1 MKFAPRLGERSQL
14 HAKKRTEVTPWGEIW
29 GVGTG
34 SYSHQLFL
42 NEPLVTR
49 HHERELVGTERRL
62 FDQLGKVMAVKD
74 HTANP
79 SPTVLL
85 DLGGMFGLSLARFAA
100 QPGMHEKIDSGQ
112 LALVISNLSLQVDQ
126 ALLLQNKRPDN
137 LSRDDIALLKEQR
150 QWLQYINGDAA
161 QLRRTEI
168 QLHDGARIHLEGN
181 ADIVHERFA
190 LSHGVKNDI
199 DIPRVGKLLSPY
211 GSLWLSSAALM
222 EDHQIERLKEDAIGR
237 DNLIELG
244 LSEVDFQRRKS
255 PYHIFK
261 KPACPAIL

>member
-1 MKFAPRLGERSQL
+1 MKFAPRLGERSL
-14 HAKKRTEVTPWGEIW
+14 VHAKKRTEATPWGEIW

-34 SYSHQLFL
+34 SYNHQLFF
-42 NEPLVTR
+42 NEPLITR
-49 HHERELVGTERRL
+49 RHERELVGIEGRL
-62 FDQLGKVMAVKD
+62 FDQLGKVMAAKD
-74 HTANP
+74 RVDNL

-85 DLGGMFGLSLARFAA
+85 DLGGMFGVSLARFAA
-100 QPGMHEKIDSGQ
+100 QAGMHEQIASGQ
-112 LALVISNLSLQVDQ
+112 VVLVVSNLSLQVDQ

-161 QLRRTEI
+161 QLRRAEI
-168 QLHDGARIHLEGN
+168 KLPEGE
-181 ADIVHERFA
+181 ALKLAGQVDIIHERFA

-222 EDHQIERLKEDAIGR
+222 EEHQTERLQEDALGR
-237 DNLIELG
+237 ENLAELG

-255 PYHIFK
+255 PYHVFTK
-261 KPACPAIL
+261 YDCPAIL